1 MSKNFIETFTEEL
14 ATVISDNTSKK
25 QIKGLLKLP
34 EADLERVLGTFY
46 DSIEDKVKQMF
57 IKAFIK
63 ILKGRYEI

>member
-1 MSKNFIETFTEEL
+1 MSKNFIEMFTEEL

-34 EADLERVLGTFY
+34 EADLERVLGTFF